1 MTDITGLNKDITNNL
16 LIQFE
21 VDIKDKIISPLP
33 YLYISLR
40 IYWTTPNKFWMF
52 GGSGG
57 LTSLFSSWIRAS
69 ETKQVE

>member
-33 YLYISLR
+33 YLHILLR
-40 IYWTTPNKFWMF
+40 ILNH
-52 GGSGG
+52 
-57 LTSLFSSWIRAS
+57 
-69 ETKQVE
+69 TK

>member
-33 YLYISLR
+33 YLYILLR
-40 IYWTTPNKFWMF
+40 ILNRTNRIGYPQDYFLRELELPKRNK
-52 GGSGG
+52 
-57 LTSLFSSWIRAS
+57 
-69 ETKQVE
+69 